1 MVKSFLFALYLV
13 CAPLWVAAAEAPPLA
28 DDPALEARVLKVA
41 EELRCLVCQNET
53 IAASH
58 ADLAVD
64 LRNQIRVKLREGQS
78 PQQIVDFMVERY
90 GDFVRYRPPLKAT
103 TVLLWA
109 GPFVLLVLAFA
120 VLVRNVRQRRM
131 GVAQTAELSEADA
144 ARARGLL
151 EGGPA
156 SPPTSASS

>member
-1 MVKSFLFALYLV
+1 MVSRPLLLALWFA
-13 CAPLWVAAAEAPPLA
+13 CAPLSPAVAAEAPPLA

-64 LRNQIRVKLREGQS
+64 LRQQIRVKLREGES

-90 GDFVRYRPPLKAT
+90 GDFVRYRPPLKPT

-109 GPFVLLVLAFA
+109 GPFVLLALALF
-120 VLVRNVRQRRM
+120 VLVRNVRRRR
-131 GVAQTAELSEADA
+131 AALQIEELSEADA
-144 ARARGLL
+144 ARARRLL
-151 EGGPA
+151 GGSGNPPA
-156 SPPTSASS
+156 SS